1 MAEPIGRPIWPILT
15 EQMGMDIAKQVQ
27 LKELRGNLSFDLIGW
42 LSLVAA
48 TIYIGITFWPLI
60 SNGLLSAWLILQTLT
75 LIGWAVSM
83 FRRNSER
90 LTDSAYMQRWHWH
103 SMAGAVQINA
113 LIGVSVWLLLPAAPP
128 QLVDTLIILYCWY
141 ILTFS
146 LVSNE
151 GVNRV
156 RWTLWLVGGS
166 LATYLLLY
174 PPHGGRI
181 VAVVVLL
188 MGITSS
194 LLQRLVRQSVV
205 RATIQQIKAE
215 KTQAQLAIALT
226 EVSDQRDARAR
237 FMASI
242 SHDLQQPLQAAQMLF
257 EIACDPAD
265 AKSRG
270 IAEDGREAFASM
282 RNLIEQM
289 LEFMRLSAQRPG
301 AAVRSVVTVDQALS
315 GLRARY
321 RFREGGGVELRWL
334 PCSVQICVN
343 LDHFHR
349 VIGNLL
355 DNALRHADARRIL
368 IGARRHAG
376 SIDLWII
383 DDGVG
388 IPGELRSTLFDPY
401 VRGSKPGAADAG
413 FGLGLASAKVL
424 AEAMGAALSAGPS
437 VGRGASF
444 KLTLP
449 LIDQHPSMPRED
461 LPEPCYAA

>member
-1 MAEPIGRPIWPILT
+1 MAEPIGLPIWPILT
-15 EQMGMDIAKQVQ
+15 EQTQVDIADQVQ

-48 TIYIGITFWPLI
+48 TIYIGIEFWPYV
-60 SNGLLSAWLILQTLT
+60 STGLLSAWLMLQTLT

-83 FRRNSER
+83 FRRKSECA
-90 LTDSAYMQRWHWH
+90 TDPEYMKRWHLH
-103 SMAGAVQINA
+103 SMAGAVQMNA

-128 QLVDTLIILYCWY
+128 QLVDAQIVLYCWY

-151 GVNRV
+151 GINRV
-156 RWTLWLVGGS
+156 RWTLWLVSGS
-166 LATYLLLY
+166 LATYLLLH
-174 PPHGGRI
+174 PPHGGPI

-188 MGITSS
+188 MGLTAA
-194 LLQRLVRQSVV
+194 LMQRLVRQAVV
-205 RATIQQIKAE
+205 RTTIQQIKAE
-215 KTQAQLAIALT
+215 QAQAQLAIALT

-289 LEFMRLSAQRPG
+289 LEFMRLSAHRPG
-301 AAVRSVVTVDQALS
+301 AADRSTVSVDEALTA
-315 GLRARY
+315 LRARY
-321 RFREGGGVELRWL
+321 RFREGGSVQLRWL
-334 PCSVQICVN
+334 PCSVPICVN

-355 DNALRHADARRIL
+355 DNALRHAHARRIL
-368 IGARRHAG
+368 IGARRHAT
-376 SIDLWII
+376 SIDLWVI

-388 IPGELRSTLFDPY
+388 IPLELRSTLFDPY
-401 VRGSKPGAADAG
+401 VRGFRPGGDEAG

-424 AEAMGAALSAGPS
+424 AEAMGAALSVGPAF
-437 VGRGASF
+437 GTGASF

-449 LIDQHPSMPRED
+449 LIDQHPAMPRED
-461 LPEPCYAA
+461 VPEQCYAA